1 MTRLGTGAD
10 GEAKLGSLGTRGVR
24 ASGHVL
30 ERHGRGSGGGVQCI
44 WMIGAAVRVVS
55 EVRGDG

>member
-10 GEAKLGSLGTRGVR
+10 GEAKLGSSGTRGVR

-30 ERHGRGSGGGVQCI
+30 ERHGRGFGRWQ
-44 WMIGAAVRVVS
+44 ALHL
-55 EVRGDG
+55 DGLRLHACAQ